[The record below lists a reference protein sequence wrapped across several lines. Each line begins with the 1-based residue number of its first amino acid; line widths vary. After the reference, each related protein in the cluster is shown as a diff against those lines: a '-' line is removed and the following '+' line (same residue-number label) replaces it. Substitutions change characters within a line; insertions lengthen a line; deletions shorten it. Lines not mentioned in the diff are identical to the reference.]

1 VKHFLRWF
9 WPRTVRN
16 EGLALY
22 KLGMARSDKRDP
34 KGAMDAYTSAIELPH
49 APDDVKAMALYNRA
63 LLYAAE
69 GKTEKASA
77 DLAAVMKM
85 PIPLQ
90 GVKLA
95 AKRRLERLQHRQ
107 DATTRP
113 DRRSTS

>member
-1 VKHFLRWF
+1 VNLFRRWF
-9 WPRTVRN
+9 WPRSIRN

-22 KLGMARSDKRDP
+22 KLGMARTEKRDP
-34 KGAMDAYTSAIELPH
+34 QGAMDAYTSAIELAD

-63 LLYAAE
+63 LLFAAE

-85 PIPLQ
+85 PIPLH

-107 DATTRP
+107 DAATRP